1 MIMKLKFVNLALV
14 LCTILFFS
22 CGNQKKNISTRSAD
36 NQEDTVWIS
45 MVPTDT
51 IVEKDAIN
59 LIKEFY
65 KVCLA
70 EHPSRSLESVNIK
83 LTKGLI
89 EKLDRVRTA
98 TGCDPIIRAQDVSD
112 DVLETLT
119 VKHLNGN
126 WYMVSYT
133 WGKGSEFESTQ
144 NIPLR
149 VAKIDGQYMIDYITP
164 IWNGSLYGDS
174 LLCDNPVI
182 PAINTSE
189 PLSFLKTFY
198 DAYTLKYC
206 SMPEGLASQLASLRT
221 EYLTPNALK
230 QFDEV
235 EKKEF
240 LEDNGHG
247 YDLLILDFDF
257 DNLSRPS
264 IKITP
269 INEDTYQVSS
279 AENKTLKIKVIK
291 KGQEYRID
299 SITKYKE

>member
-1 MIMKLKFVNLALV
+1 MKLTFVNLALV
-14 LCTILFFS
+14 LCAIFFFS
-22 CGNQKKNISTRSAD
+22 CDNQKRNVFAESTD

-70 EHPSRSLESVNIK
+70 EHPSKSLKSVNIK

-89 EKLDRVRTA
+89 EKLDRVRKA
-98 TGCDPIIRAQDVSD
+98 TDCDPIIRAQDVSD

-119 VKHLNGN
+119 VKHLNDN

-133 WGKGSEFESTQ
+133 WGKDGEFESTQ

-149 VAKIDGQYMIDYITP
+149 VTKIDGQYMIDYITP

-206 SMPEGLASQLASLRT
+206 SMPEGLASQLASIRT

-230 QFDEV
+230 QFDAV
-235 EKKEF
+235 EKEEF
-240 LEDNGHG
+240 LENNGHG

-269 INEDTYQVSS
+269 INEDTYQVSF
-279 AENKTLKIKVIK
+279 AKNKTLKIKVVK
-291 KGQEYRID
+291 QGQEYRID
-299 SITKYKE
+299 SITKDKE

>member
-149 VAKIDGQYMIDYITP
+149 VAKIDGQYMIDY
-164 IWNGSLYGDS
+164 NK
-174 LLCDNPVI
+174 N
-182 PAINTSE
+182 
-189 PLSFLKTFY
+189 KTKNVKSSV
-198 DAYTLKYC
+198 L
-206 SMPEGLASQLASLRT
+206 
-221 EYLTPNALK
+221 
-230 QFDEV
+230 DEV
-235 EKKEF
+235 AGVAT
-240 LEDNGHG
+240 N
-247 YDLLILDFDF
+247 
-257 DNLSRPS
+257 
-264 IKITP
+264 
-269 INEDTYQVSS
+269 
-279 AENKTLKIKVIK
+279 
-291 KGQEYRID
+291 
-299 SITKYKE
+299 

>member
-1 MIMKLKFVNLALV
+1 MKLKFVNLALV
-14 LCTILFFS
+14 LCVILFFS
-22 CGNQKKNISTRSAD
+22 CGNQKKNVSAESAD
-36 NQEDTVWIS
+36 NQGDTVWIN
-45 MVPTDT
+45 MVPSDT

-70 EHPSRSLESVNIK
+70 EHPSKSLESVNIK

-89 EKLDRVRTA
+89 EKLNRVGTA
-98 TGCDPIIRAQDVSD
+98 TDCDPIIRAQDVSD
-112 DVLETLT
+112 DTLETLT
-119 VKHLNGN
+119 VKHLNDN

-133 WGKGSEFESTQ
+133 WGKGGEFESTQ

-149 VAKIDGQYMIDYITP
+149 VTKIDGQYMIDYITP
-164 IWNGSLYGDS
+164 IWNDSLYGDS

-230 QFDEV
+230 QFEAE
-235 EKKEF
+235 EKEYLKDGEQ
-240 LEDNGHG
+240 G

-257 DNLSRPS
+257 DNLWRPLL
-264 IKITP
+264 KITS
-269 INEDTYQVSS
+269 INEDTYQVNLSK
-279 AENKTLKIKVIK
+279 NKILRIKVVK
-291 KGQEYRID
+291 QGQEYRID
-299 SITKYKE
+299 SITKDKE

>member
-230 QFDEV
+230 QFAEV
-235 EKKEF
+235 EMKEF

-269 INEDTYQVSS
+269 INEDTYQVSF

-299 SITKYKE
+299 SITKDKE

>member
-1 MIMKLKFVNLALV
+1 MKLRFVNLAFV

-22 CGNQKKNISTRSAD
+22 CGNQKKKVSTGSAGK
-36 NQEDTVWIS
+36 QEDTVWIS

-89 EKLDRVRTA
+89 EKLDRIRTA

-119 VKHLNGN
+119 VKHLSGN

-149 VAKIDGQYMIDYITP
+149 VAKIDGRYMIDYITP
-164 IWNGSLYGDS
+164 IWNGCLYGDS

-182 PAINTSE
+182 PAVNTSE

-198 DAYTLKYC
+198 DAYTLKYG

-221 EYLTPNALK
+221 EYLTADALK
-230 QFDEV
+230 QFDTAAE
-235 EKKEF
+235 EYLKDGEQ
-240 LEDNGHG
+240 G

-269 INEDTYQVSS
+269 INEDTYQVSF
-279 AENKTLKIKVIK
+279 AENKTLKIKVAK
-291 KGQEYRID
+291 QRQEYRID
-299 SITKYKE
+299 SIIKDIE